1 MKKVL
6 ILLLFVFLNCYNP
19 PDLKKG
25 GMYSVLDS
33 GGYIVAQLVDF
44 EDDIVYVLYYENL
57 FKNRP
62 KESELV
68 DLKIMYSDK
77 DKNSERIPNFFP
89 FKKEDFYSWKPKF
102 IAERTI
108 DPAFITLGLFY
119 KKNKMIIPNN
129 RNENIKKA
137 KEEK

>member
-6 ILLLFVFLNCYNP
+6 ILLLFVFLQCYNP
-19 PDLKKG
+19 PELKKG
-25 GMYSVLDS
+25 GMYSMLDS

-44 EDDIVYVLYYENL
+44 ENDIVYVLYHENL

-68 DLKIMYSDK
+68 DLKIMYSEK
-77 DKNSERIPNFFP
+77 DKNSEKIPNFFP

-102 IAERTI
+102 IAERQI
-108 DPAFITLGLFY
+108 DPALTKMVLFF
-119 KKNKMIIPNN
+119 KINKIIIPNN
-129 RNENIKKA
+129 RNENIKNS